1 MPGLPVNAPVLR
13 SACAALLLG
22 ASLGA
27 HAQALAGPT
36 LEAMGRGDT
45 LTGTVPAGEA
55 PLVPIP
61 LLAGDEV
68 DVVLQGTGHVELESF
83 DPAGK
88 PIGRSPGEGAVSSHF
103 KTTQDGVAFVAIL
116 AEPGSSYSLS
126 IKRVVTGRP
135 PPPPVDPNWGNYAR
149 MDGLTRFGDH
159 FTIRWHWE
167 TPGQVMLEEWT
178 RSGKDKVIYTARITR
193 GDGPGILLMTDGKRE
208 WPGSVGSDG
217 TVSWAHGSSMIA
229 LPFNL
234 LLLEDGRIRRD
245 FLKKDGT
252 LKFTDWYV
260 PEGVAIPGPQG

>member
-27 HAQALAGPT
+27 HAQTLAGPT

-45 LTGTVPAGEA
+45 VTGTVPAGEA

-68 DVVLQGTGHVELESF
+68 DVVLQGTGHIELETF

-88 PIGRSPGEGAVSSHF
+88 PIGRSPGEGAVSSRL
-103 KTTQDGVAFVAIL
+103 KSTKDGVAFVAIL
-116 AEPGSSYSLS
+116 AEPGSSFSLS
-126 IKRVVTGRP
+126 IKRVVTGKP
-135 PPPPVDPNWGNYAR
+135 PPPPVDPNWGSFAR

-178 RSGKDKVIYTARITR
+178 RNGKGKVIYTARITR
-193 GDGPGILLMTDGKRE
+193 GNGPGTLRMTDDKRE

-234 LLLEDGRIRRD
+234 LLQEDGAVRRD
-245 FLKKDGT
+245 YLKKDGT
-252 LKFTDWYV
+252 LKFTDWYM
-260 PEGVAIPGPQG
+260 PEGVAIPLPRG

>member
-1 MPGLPVNAPVLR
+1 MPGLPVNALMLR
-13 SACAALLLG
+13 SACAALLLV
-22 ASLGA
+22 ASLDA
-27 HAQALAGPT
+27 RAETTAGPS
-36 LEAMGRGDT
+36 LEAMGQGVT
-45 LTGTVPAGEA
+45 LSGTVASDGA

-88 PIGRSPGEGAVSSHF
+88 PIGRNPGEGAASSRL

-126 IKRVVTGRP
+126 IRRVVNGRP

-159 FTIRWHWE
+159 FTVRWHWE
-167 TPGQVMLEEWT
+167 TPGQVMLEDWFRT
-178 RSGKDKVIYTARITR
+178 RTGNAVYSARIRR
-193 GDGPGILLMTDGKRE
+193 GDGPGTLVMEDGKRN
-208 WPGSVGSDG
+208 WPGTVNSDG
-217 TVSWAHGSSMIA
+217 SVSWAHGSSMIA

-234 LLLEDGRIRRD
+234 LLLEDGSVRRD
-245 FLKKDGT
+245 YLKKDGT
-252 LKFTDWYV
+252 LKFTDWYM
-260 PEGVAIPGPQG
+260 PEGVAIPTPRG